1 MIKKTTL
8 FLAAGFV
15 LLWNSGFIGAEY
27 GLQYAGP
34 FTLLFWRYLALT
46 LVMILY
52 LLARNRFRWVGWK
65 VAASN
70 MLIGVLAH
78 GVWLS
83 CALLALDYQVP
94 AGIVALV
101 VALQPLATA
110 AFSGLVTGEKTNF
123 YQWLGVA
130 IGFLGVVLTV
140 SFRMDFS
147 SYTSVFGYL
156 IPLGSVIG
164 ITAASLIQRRME
176 VKKGPN
182 KLPVDQ
188 ALFYQSFAT
197 SLALALPAFF
207 IENLSTQWE
216 PEFIYTM
223 AWLILAVSL
232 GAYALMW
239 LLIERIDATRVASLF
254 YLGPPVTM
262 FMAWVAFGDNV
273 RAMDIAGLII
283 VFVGVLLSQF
293 RRKVLLRQNNL
304 PKNRPRNPC

>member
-1 MIKKTTL
+1 MIKKNTL
-8 FLAAGFV
+8 FLATGFV
-15 LLWNSGFIGAEY
+15 LLWNSGFIGAKY
-27 GLQYAGP
+27 GLDYAGP
-34 FTLLFWRYLALT
+34 FTLLFWRYLALS

-52 LLARNRFRWVGWK
+52 LVARNRLRWVGLK
-65 VAASN
+65 VAAPN

-78 GVWLS
+78 GVWLT

-101 VALQPLATA
+101 VALQPMATA
-110 AFSGLVTGEKTNF
+110 AFSGLVAGEKTNF

-140 SFRMDFS
+140 SFRMDFQ

-156 IPLGSVIG
+156 IPLGSVIA

-176 VKKGPN
+176 IKKGIH

-188 ALFYQSFAT
+188 ALFYQSLAT
-197 SLALALPAFF
+197 TFALALPAVF

-223 AWLILAVSL
+223 GWLILAVSL
-232 GAYALMW
+232 GAYSLMW

-262 FMAWVAFGDNV
+262 FMAWIAFGDNV
-273 RAMDIAGLII
+273 MAMDIVGLII

-293 RRKVLLRQNNL
+293 NKKEAPSDKRFLS
-304 PKNRPRNPC
+304 